1 MEKQKPPVFREPPED
16 RKASEKRA
24 EQEQR
29 EEDCRRRRS
38 RFADVLDAVGAL
50 LELLADFFR

>member
-1 MEKQKPPVFREPPED
+1 MEKHTPVFREPPED
-16 RKASEKRA
+16 REASEKRA

-38 RFADVLDAVGAL
+38 RFAGALDAAGAL
-50 LELLADFFR
+50 LELLADLFR

>member
-1 MEKQKPPVFREPPED
+1 MFREPPED
-16 RKASEKRA
+16 REASEKRA

-38 RFADVLDAVGAL
+38 RFAGALDAAGAL
-50 LELLADFFR
+50 LELLADLFR

>member
-1 MEKQKPPVFREPPED
+1 MEKHTPVFREPPED

-38 RFADVLDAVGAL
+38 RFADVLDAAGAL
-50 LELLADFFR
+50 LELLADLFR